1 MASRRWLPASLLPPA
16 SAAAAERVESE
27 DLAALRAAAGR
38 LARRSP
44 GRLRLAD
51 ATDAVVHP
59 RTGMRFPRRI
69 GPFVRGAATR
79 FDADG
84 ADLGIAYERR
94 DGADPAAAKSAHVSI
109 FLYPVPAALAA
120 IGSAGQAEGTD
131 VLFARAKA
139 DLGAVVLEEKTPL
152 DPPLL
157 GWHARASGLAAL
169 DGTEQPVTEMLWL
182 FAYLAGDWVL
192 TCRATCPAG
201 DEDAA
206 DDCAALVDSL
216 PWPESFGG

>member
-1 MASRRWLPASLLPPA
+1 M
-16 SAAAAERVESE
+16 ESE

-38 LARRSP
+38 MARRRP
-44 GRLRLAD
+44 GRLRLPD
-51 ATDAVVHP
+51 AFDAVVHS

-69 GPFVRGAATR
+69 GPFVRGAVTR

-94 DGADPAAAKSAHVSI
+94 DGPDPAAAKSAHVSI
-109 FLYPVPAALAA
+109 FLYPVPAAFAA

-131 VLFARAKA
+131 ALFARAKA
-139 DLGAVVLEEKTPL
+139 DLGDVVLEDESPH

-157 GWHARASGLAAL
+157 GWHARASGLAAF
-169 DGTEQPVTEMLWL
+169 DGTEQPVSETLWL

-192 TCRATCPAG
+192 IVRATCPAG
-201 DEDAA
+201 EEDAA

-216 PWPESFGG
+216 PWPESFEA